1 MPDKLCTMRDA
12 IARLVPDGASVAMG
26 TALESLIPFAAGHE
40 LIRQRRRDLTL
51 VGPISDMLFDQL
63 IGAGC
68 VARVISAWVGN
79 VSAGLGHNYRRAV
92 EQGVPRP
99 LEVVD
104 HSNYTLGLALLAGA
118 HGVPYLPTRSVLG
131 SDLPVSNPTLQIVP
145 SPVPLPSQRPNS
157 GGSPASLHPPRIEGD
172 GGGQPVSLVLVPALE
187 PDVAILQVQRAD
199 ADGNAHAWG
208 NLGVTREAG
217 MASRRVIL
225 VAEEVVPREVILS
238 DPNRVLL
245 PGFRVDAV
253 VHEPF
258 GAHPSPVQGY
268 YGRDHASFDEYH
280 AETRTPEGFASWLA
294 EWVEGVP
301 DRATYLAR
309 LGEARRRALLPREHH
324 FAAAVDYGY

>member
-1 MPDKLCTMRDA
+1 MPDKLCTMREA
-12 IARLVPDGASVAMG
+12 VARLVPDGASVVMG

-68 VARVISAWVGN
+68 AARVIAAWVGN
-79 VSAGLGHNYRRAV
+79 VSAGLGHNYRRAA
-92 EQGVPRP
+92 EHGIPRP
-99 LEVVD
+99 LAIVD
-104 HSNYTLGLALLAGA
+104 HSNYTLALALLAGA
-118 HGVPYLPTRSVLG
+118 HGVPYLPTRSTLG
-131 SDLPVSNPTLQIVP
+131 SNLLDSNPTLRVVRGQG
-145 SPVPLPSQRPNS
+145 SGAGSQGPDE
-157 GGSPASLHPPRIEGD
+157 GPFASEP
-172 GGGQPVSLVLVPALE
+172 LVLVPALE

-217 MASRRVIL
+217 LASQRVIL
-225 VAEEVVPREVILS
+225 VAEEIVPREVILS

-268 YGRDHASFDEYH
+268 YGRDNAYFDEYH
-280 AETRTPEGFASWLA
+280 AATRTPEGFASWLA
-294 EWVEGVP
+294 TWVEGVP
-301 DRATYLAR
+301 DRAGYLAR
-309 LGEARRRALLPREHH
+309 LGEARRQALLPREHRY
-324 FAAAVDYGY
+324 AAPVDYGY